1 MQQNTS
7 VDSSISS
14 SVQNLPRLN
23 IGLSKS
29 LLFEDQAAPLPHV
42 VPRYFDGKG
51 PIQQD
56 VMHNFSC
63 ARLVRPN
70 VDIADALLHE
80 ISIVLSIDLGERA
93 MLTQERSLATDL
105 RIRYKPRMPKPAEH
119 IDKPEP
125 RWQAVLAFLA
135 ICTIYLALPRNLV
148 VGPIWLL
155 PTLIVVLLVPTVV
168 SHRMGKHS
176 LNRALGV
183 IINGIT
189 TLALIG
195 SVILLVRALPSHRG
209 TPLQLLRSGG
219 LLWLTNV
226 IVFALW
232 YWRLDGGGPTLRHK
246 QNKFGS
252 TSFLFPQM
260 QVPHDERAQFEC
272 TRWRPRFIDY
282 LFVAFTQ
289 SSTFGPT
296 DAPLLARWAKVL
308 AMIQIFISLGIVVLL
323 ISGAVGAL

>member
-1 MQQNTS
+1 MNA
-7 VDSSISS
+7 
-14 SVQNLPRLN
+14 L
-23 IGLSKS
+23 
-29 LLFEDQAAPLPHV
+29 
-42 VPRYFDGKG
+42 
-51 PIQQD
+51 QD
-56 VMHNFSC
+56 
-63 ARLVRPN
+63 R
-70 VDIADALLHE
+70 
-80 ISIVLSIDLGERA
+80 
-93 MLTQERSLATDL
+93 
-105 RIRYKPRMPKPAEH
+105 

-125 RWQAVLAFLA
+125 RWQALLAFLA
-135 ICTIYLALPRNLV
+135 IGAIYLALPRTLV

-155 PTLIVVLLVPTVV
+155 PTVIVVLLVPTVV
-168 SHRMGKHS
+168 SHRMGRHS
-176 LNRALGV
+176 LNRALGT

-195 SVILLVRALPSHRG
+195 SVILLVRALPSHEE

-219 LLWLTNV
+219 FLWLTNV

-232 YWRLDGGGPTLRHK
+232 YWRLDGGGPVLRHR

-260 QVPHDERAQFEC
+260 QIPHDERAQFAC
-272 TRWRPRFIDY
+272 TRWQPLFIDY

-308 AMIQIFISLGIVVLL
+308 TMIQILISLTIVILL
-323 ISGAVGAL
+323 IARAVGVL

>member
-1 MQQNTS
+1 MN
-7 VDSSISS
+7 
-14 SVQNLPRLN
+14 
-23 IGLSKS
+23 
-29 LLFEDQAAPLPHV
+29 AP
-42 VPRYFDGKG
+42 
-51 PIQQD
+51 QD
-56 VMHNFSC
+56 
-63 ARLVRPN
+63 R
-70 VDIADALLHE
+70 
-80 ISIVLSIDLGERA
+80 
-93 MLTQERSLATDL
+93 
-105 RIRYKPRMPKPAEH
+105 

-125 RWQAVLAFLA
+125 RWQALLAFLA
-135 ICTIYLALPRNLV
+135 IGAIYLALPRTLV

-155 PTLIVVLLVPTVV
+155 PTVIVVLLVPTVV
-168 SHRMGKHS
+168 SHRMGRHS
-176 LNRALGV
+176 LNRALGT

-195 SVILLVRALPSHRG
+195 SVILLVRALPSHRE

-232 YWRLDGGGPTLRHK
+232 YWRLDSGGPVLRHR

-260 QVPHDERAQFEC
+260 QIPHDERAQFAC
-272 TRWRPRFIDY
+272 TRWQPLFIDY

-308 AMIQIFISLGIVVLL
+308 TMIQILISLTIVILL
-323 ISGAVGAL
+323 ISRAVGVL

>member
-1 MQQNTS
+1 LT
-7 VDSSISS
+7 
-14 SVQNLPRLN
+14 
-23 IGLSKS
+23 
-29 LLFEDQAAPLPHV
+29 
-42 VPRYFDGKG
+42 VPTHY
-51 PIQQD
+51 
-56 VMHNFSC
+56 
-63 ARLVRPN
+63 
-70 VDIADALLHE
+70 
-80 ISIVLSIDLGERA
+80 
-93 MLTQERSLATDL
+93 
-105 RIRYKPRMPKPAEH
+105 

-125 RWQAVLAFLA
+125 RGQAVLAFLA
-135 ICTIYLALPRNLV
+135 IGAIYLALPRDLI

-168 SHRMGKHS
+168 SHRVGRHS
-176 LNRALGV
+176 LNRILGI

-195 SVILLVRALPSHRG
+195 SVILLVRALPSHRAS
-209 TPLQLLRSGG
+209 PLQLLRSGG

-232 YWRLDGGGPTLRHK
+232 YWRLDGGGPTLRQK
-246 QNKFGS
+246 QKKFGS

-260 QVPHDERAQFEC
+260 QIPYDERAQFEC
-272 TRWRPRFIDY
+272 ARWRPRFIDY

-308 AMIQIFISLGIVVLL
+308 AMCQIFISMSIIVLL
-323 ISGAVGAL
+323 ISRAVGVL

>member
-1 MQQNTS
+1 MN
-7 VDSSISS
+7 
-14 SVQNLPRLN
+14 
-23 IGLSKS
+23 
-29 LLFEDQAAPLPHV
+29 AP
-42 VPRYFDGKG
+42 
-51 PIQQD
+51 QD
-56 VMHNFSC
+56 
-63 ARLVRPN
+63 R
-70 VDIADALLHE
+70 
-80 ISIVLSIDLGERA
+80 
-93 MLTQERSLATDL
+93 
-105 RIRYKPRMPKPAEH
+105 

-125 RWQAVLAFLA
+125 RWQALLAFLA
-135 ICTIYLALPRNLV
+135 IGAIYLALPHTLV

-155 PTLIVVLLVPTVV
+155 PTVIVVLLVPTVV
-168 SHRMGKHS
+168 SHRMGRHS
-176 LNRALGV
+176 LNRALGT

-195 SVILLVRALPSHRG
+195 SVILLVRALPSHRE

-232 YWRLDGGGPTLRHK
+232 YWRLDGGGPVLRHR

-260 QVPHDERAQFEC
+260 QIPHDERAQFAC
-272 TRWRPRFIDY
+272 TRWQPLFIDY

-308 AMIQIFISLGIVVLL
+308 TMIQILISLTIVILL
-323 ISGAVGAL
+323 IARAVGVL